1 MSDET
6 SDGGLIAAPGTERAA
21 EGDGVQDADAARSG
35 ELMTAITKPATDSAA
50 GTVR

>member
-6 SDGGLIAAPGTERAA
+6 SDGGLIVAPGTERAA
-21 EGDGVQDADAARSG
+21 EGDRMQDADAARPG
-35 ELMTAITKPATDSAA
+35 AIMTAIAKPAADSAA